1 MIRISQILR
10 SAHDVLDFLSSED
23 TIQKSMDKITEQL
36 PWVPEV
42 LVAKPRRRVARR
54 EADKHYSLG
63 GSSSLA
69 SEKTSGIQGTEQHI
83 QSEETSLSITLLRI
97 LKLTVHKINTSQR
110 DQR

>member
-42 LVAKPRRRVARR
+42 LVAKSRSGQALLARR
-54 EADKHYSLG
+54 
-63 GSSSLA
+63 
-69 SEKTSGIQGTEQHI
+69 
-83 QSEETSLSITLLRI
+83 LLVAGERED
-97 LKLTVHKINTSQR
+97 LRHPGY
-110 DQR
+110 

>member
-42 LVAKPRRRVARR
+42 LVAKPRRRVASRESRSGQALLARR
-54 EADKHYSLG
+54 
-63 GSSSLA
+63 
-69 SEKTSGIQGTEQHI
+69 
-83 QSEETSLSITLLRI
+83 LLVAGERED
-97 LKLTVHKINTSQR
+97 LRHPGY
-110 DQR
+110 